1 MTQHYDEKQAHSPL
15 YATNYDYVETIY
27 QQYQENPQSVS
38 TYWQRYFSTLGASS
52 TEYAVHDDAQARF
65 KAYAQHRTPAVAVS
79 SDMNNSQALVWAYR
93 EMGHLC
99 AAINPLFPAPTMP
112 TLLDMQQHGFQ
123 VDSDVVKDIGYF
135 EGISTVGSLIEALQ
149 ASYCGSVSLETAHMS
164 DMAERNWLYQQVE
177 KSNPYVC
184 KQAEKQRDILEDLT
198 RAEGIEHYFAI
209 KYVGQK
215 RFSLEGGESLIPAL
229 RCGLAYASAHLGV
242 TDTVVGMAHR
252 GRLNV
257 MLNVLA
263 MPAEE
268 IFKEFEG
275 RADYGN
281 TSGDVKYHLGYTA
294 DLTYGPHSVHASLL
308 YNPSHLEF
316 IGPVVTGSVRA
327 RQDALPEGEQR
338 AAVLPIIIHGDAAM
352 AGQGVV
358 AETFNMSKTPAF
370 DVGGSLHLVINN
382 QVGFTAVKADSMSA
396 EYCSSIAK
404 SINAPIFHVNGDDPE
419 AVVACMEIALSYRAR
434 FAKDVVIDMVCY
446 RRLGHN
452 ESDEPIITLPLL
464 YKKIHAHPTTRT
476 IYADRLASLG
486 ICDADQAA
494 SMQQR
499 VKQTMKAGEAL
510 VLGAQSIKTQGSQKV
525 WDKYLHQVWDQHIDT
540 GVALPLLRE
549 YAKKLVEIPASF
561 TLQRQVQL
569 LVQQRKKMGEGTQ
582 ALNWGM
588 AELLAYT
595 SLLDLGYS
603 VRLVG
608 QDSTRGTFSHR
619 QAIYYDQQ
627 TGEALNTVQQVRHGA
642 RFQVYDSVLS
652 ETAPLGFE
660 YGYSTTTPLCLNI
673 WEAQFGDFANGAQ
686 VVIDQFVSSGWQKWK
701 RLSGLVLL
709 LPHGYEGM
717 GPEHSSARLERFLQL
732 SAQHNIQVCVPST
745 PAQMFHLLMRQ
756 MLRHYRKPLI
766 VMTPKSLLRHPA
778 AVSSLETLKKGR
790 FEVVIPDPYRKM
802 SKTQRIIL
810 CAGKVYYDLMKV
822 REEEELAN
830 VAIIRI
836 EQLYPFPEE
845 TLSVMLSRLGKNKT
859 FVWCQEEP
867 KNQGSWYIIRSAIEK
882 CLPSG
887 ASLVYAGRDFSAAPA
902 AGYPALHKRQQQQLV
917 QQALGLL
924 NHAEEE

>member
-1 MTQHYDEKQAHSPL
+1 MTNHYDEKQAHSAL
-15 YATNYDYVETIY
+15 YAANYDYVEALY
-27 QQYQENPQSVS
+27 EQYQEDPQSVS
-38 TYWQRYFSTLGASS
+38 SYWQSYFGQLGVSS
-52 TEYAVHDDAQARF
+52 AVYATHNDAQARF
-65 KAYAQHRTPAVAVS
+65 KAYAQQGPQQVSVA
-79 SDMNNSQALVWAYR
+79 NGGNCQTLLWAYR

-99 AAINPLFPAPTMP
+99 AAINPLFPAPSIP
-112 TLLDMQQHGFQ
+112 TILDMKTHGFQ
-123 VDSDVVKDIGYF
+123 TASDAVSDSGYF
-135 EGISTVGSLIEALQ
+135 PGLSTVGSLIEALQ
-149 ASYCGSVSLETAHMS
+149 ASYCGPVSVETAHMS
-164 DMAERNWLYQQVE
+164 KMDEREWLYQQIE
-177 KSNPYVC
+177 KPAPYTCKNPD
-184 KQAEKQRDILEDLT
+184 KQRNILEDLT
-198 RAEGIEHYFAI
+198 RAEGIEHYFAV

-215 RFSLEGGESLIPAL
+215 RFSLEGGEALIPAL
-229 RCGLAYASAHLGV
+229 RCGLAYASEHFGV

-263 MPAEE
+263 MPTEE
-268 IFKEFEG
+268 ICKEFEG

-294 DLTYGPHSVHASLL
+294 DLAFGAHSVHASLL

-327 RQDALPEGEQR
+327 RQDILPEGAKR
-338 AAVLPIIIHGDAAM
+338 SSVLPIIIHGDAAM

-358 AETFNMSKTPAF
+358 SETFNMSKTAAF

-404 SINAPIFHVNGDDPE
+404 SVNAPILHVNGDDPE
-419 AVVACMEIALSYRAR
+419 AVVTCMEIALAYRER
-434 FAKDVVIDMVCY
+434 FAKDVVVDMVCY

-464 YKKIHAHPTTRT
+464 YKKIHAHPTSRT
-476 IYADRLASLG
+476 LYAKHLVSLG
-486 ICDADQAA
+486 ICNADQAV
-494 SMQQR
+494 SMQQT
-499 VKQTMKAGEAL
+499 VKQTMQAGDAL
-510 VLGAQSIKTQGSQKV
+510 VPGTQCLKTQENQQI

-540 GVALPLLRE
+540 GVALPLLRD
-549 YAKKLVEIPASF
+549 YAKKLVDIPASF

-569 LVQQRKKMGEGTQ
+569 LVQQRKKMSEGAQ

-595 SLLDLGYS
+595 SLLDCGYS

-619 QAIYYDQQ
+619 QAVYYDQE
-627 TGEALNTVQQVRHGA
+627 TGEALNTVQQVKHGE

-660 YGYSTTTPLCLNI
+660 YGYSTTNPLCLNI

-686 VVIDQFVSSGWQKWK
+686 VIIDQFVSSGWQKWK

-756 MLRHYRKPLI
+756 MLRHYRKPLV

-778 AVSSLETLKKGR
+778 AVSSLEELKKGR
-790 FEVVIPDPYRKM
+790 FEVAIPDPNQKM
-802 SKTQRIIL
+802 SKARRIVL
-810 CAGKVYYDLMKV
+810 CAGKVYYDLLKT
-822 REEEELAN
+822 REDEGLTD
-830 VAIIRI
+830 VAMVRI

-882 CLPSG
+882 CLPPG

-902 AGYPALHKRQQQQLV
+902 AGYPALHKKQQQQLV
-917 QQALGLL
+917 QEALGLL
-924 NHAEEE
+924 DHAEEG